1 MFGFGEGKDKSRHI
15 IPKNLRG
22 EGKEAETVNMIL
34 GGIGVV
40 VAIGGGIISFVNG
53 LRLADKVVNE
63 LDKKQAKK

>member
-1 MFGFGEGKDKSRHI
+1 MFGFGNDKSKHI
-15 IPKNLRG
+15 IPKAMRAEG
-22 EGKEAETVNMIL
+22 GKEAETVNMIL

-63 LDKKQAKK
+63 WDKKQQAKK